1 MRWWTIFPGTS
12 SITGSACSPTGWCA
26 SGLSCGT
33 LAELAWTKWT
43 PGPPVALVRGTMSGV
58 PPEMLAEIPAT
69 VLDLA
74 ELADWLGLAEAVPGR
89 TAGPDAPAQQPAR

>member
-1 MRWWTIFPGTS
+1 MV
-12 SITGSACSPTGWCA
+12 CV
-26 SGLSCGT
+26 GLSCGT

-69 VLDLA
+69 TST
-74 ELADWLGLAEAVPGR
+74 WR
-89 TAGPDAPAQQPAR
+89 S

>member
-1 MRWWTIFPGTS
+1 MV
-12 SITGSACSPTGWCA
+12 CV
-26 SGLSCGT
+26 GLSCGT

-43 PGPPVALVRGTMSGV
+43 PGPPVALVRGTMSRV

-74 ELADWLGLAEAVPGR
+74 ELPGWLGLPEAGQAGSVGL
-89 TAGPDAPAQQPAR
+89 AGPADPAAPAQEPVR